1 MGGDIVFPNL
11 EAEQARNKK
20 TNQNI
25 ADYLAISRPTYEKK
39 KKNGKFTVN
48 EGRLL
53 CKLFKC
59 EFDYLFATENDN
71 KEVSESGQR
80 KKCHF

>member
-71 KEVSESGQR
+71 KER
-80 KKCHF
+80 